1 MHVLVVEDEP
11 KVADFLK
18 RGLAEEGWQVDI
30 VANGEKA
37 LSMIQSK
44 SYDVIA
50 LDIMLPGRDGLSVLR
65 AMRSQGN
72 ETPVLL
78 LTARDAVQDKVIGL
92 KTGADDYL
100 VKPFAFEEL
109 LARLDALVRRRTG
122 SYQDILKAGDLEL
135 DTIHH
140 SVLRSDRHINLTTLE
155 FRLLEYLLRNKG
167 RVLSR
172 IDIEESIW
180 GMNDEPDS
188 NIVDVYINHLRNK
201 IDKPFNKPLIHT
213 IRGFGYKVEQ
223 SDEY

>member
-1 MHVLVVEDEP
+1 MHVLIVEDEP

-18 RGLAEEGWQVDI
+18 RGLTEEGWQVD
-30 VANGEKA
+30 AAADGETA
-37 LSMIQSK
+37 LSMVHAG

-65 AMRSQGN
+65 AMRNQGHDV
-72 ETPVLL
+72 PVLL
-78 LTARDAVQDKVIGL
+78 LTARDAVPDRVMGL
-92 KTGADDYL
+92 KSGADDYL

-122 SYQDILKAGDLEL
+122 LYQDILKAGDLEL
-135 DTIHH
+135 DPIQH
-140 SVLRSDRHINLTTLE
+140 SVRRADQHINLTTLE
-155 FRLLEYLLRNKG
+155 FRLLEYLMRNKG

-188 NIVDVYINHLRNK
+188 NVVDVYINHLRKK
-201 IDKPFNKPLIHT
+201 IDKPFNKPLIQT

>member
-1 MHVLVVEDEP
+1 MHILIVEDEP

-18 RGLAEEGWQVDI
+18 RGLAEEGWQVD
-30 VANGEKA
+30 VSADGETA
-37 LSMIQSK
+37 LSMIRAGN
-44 SYDVIA
+44 YNVIA

-65 AMRSQGN
+65 IMRSEGFDI
-72 ETPVLL
+72 PVLL
-78 LTARDAVQDKVIGL
+78 LTARDAVPDRVIGF

-122 SYQDILKAGDLEL
+122 VYQDILRVGDLEL
-135 DTIHH
+135 DAGHH
-140 SVLRSDRHINLTTLE
+140 SVRRTDQKINLTTLE
-155 FRLLEYLLRNKG
+155 FRLLEYLMRNKG

-180 GMNDEPDS
+180 GLNEEPDS
-188 NIVDVYINHLRNK
+188 NVVDVYINHLRKK
-201 IDKPFNKPLIHT
+201 IDKPFSKPLIHT
-213 IRGFGYKVEQ
+213 IRGFGYKVEE

>member
-1 MHVLVVEDEP
+1 MYILIVEDEP

-18 RGLAEEGWQVDI
+18 RGLAEEGWQVD
-30 VANGEKA
+30 AAADGETA
-37 LSMIQSK
+37 LSMIQAG

-65 AMRSQGN
+65 TLRNQGHN
-72 ETPVLL
+72 EPVLL
-78 LTARDAVQDKVIGL
+78 LTARDAVPDRVMGL
-92 KTGADDYL
+92 KSGADDYL

-135 DTIHH
+135 DTIQH
-140 SVLRSDRHINLTTLE
+140 SVRRADQHINLTTLE
-155 FRLLEYLLRNKG
+155 FRLLEYLMRNKG

-188 NIVDVYINHLRNK
+188 NVVDVYINHLRKK